1 MGKEKRIA
9 LIVVL
14 CMLMT
19 LIFTACGSKEEET
32 SAESGGGSDAG
43 ETIQIGVSVS
53 TMTEFFADQMTGYD
67 EAAKEFGNVE
77 IVGKYDA
84 DMDVQKQFEH
94 ISTFSSMGVDA
105 IAISLVDVSTA
116 AEILNLAGDIP
127 VIFTNRQPETSVYE
141 GKNAAYVGG
150 SEEEAGRFQGEYIAG
165 ILSEQGK
172 TECNYAMFIGDLSAD
187 NSRERTDGAIAA
199 LEESGLTLNEIFS
212 DVAGWDRTEALNKM
226 QQVIGSGAEI
236 DCVIANN
243 DEMAIGALEALKA
256 AGMTDVPV
264 AGLDGTSNAIQLVKD
279 GELAMTVLQNGP
291 AQAHTV
297 VEAVVN
303 LLREDV
309 PLESYYDVP
318 FEPITPDNVDEYM

>member
-1 MGKEKRIA
+1 
-9 LIVVL
+9 
-14 CMLMT
+14 
-19 LIFTACGSKEEET
+19 
-32 SAESGGGSDAG
+32 
-43 ETIQIGVSVS
+43 
-53 TMTEFFADQMTGYD
+53 MTEFFADQMTGYD
-67 EAAKEFGNVE
+67 EAAEEFGNVE

-199 LEESGLTLNEIFS
+199 LEESGLTLNEVFS